1 MNKIFDILK
10 KQKSIPLDKYI
21 DVALYDNKFGY
32 YIKKNPF
39 AKKGDYKKNRFG
51 DNPLEK
57 ES

>member
-32 YIKKNPF
+32 YIKKKSF
-39 AKKGDYKKNRFG
+39 WKKR
-51 DNPLEK
+51 
-57 ES
+57 